1 MLFGEVSL
9 RVLFFRIRIATKLG
23 ELRFAGRT
31 LHKVLL
37 LIVSIQVVLEVIVRV
52 LKPTCVWVLLLVVI
66 LLNVLLVKG
75 GSEFGDVADLIKL
88 EQASPEFLGLRN
100 RVGQVLAALSQH
112 KHILVLLRMPEGVTV
127 DLAES
132 RNPKVILLILKVNVA
147 ALALKGNLSSHDEHI
162 SLWSLGSQRNLT
174 VNNLILHHF
183 IFSRLKL

>member
-1 MLFGEVSL
+1 M
-9 RVLFFRIRIATKLG
+9 
-23 ELRFAGRT
+23 
-31 LHKVLL
+31 
-37 LIVSIQVVLEVIVRV
+37 
-52 LKPTCVWVLLLVVI
+52 I

-147 ALALKGNLSSHDEHI
+147 ALALKGNLSSNDEHV
-162 SLWSLGSQRNLT
+162 SL
-174 VNNLILHHF
+174 
-183 IFSRLKL
+183 